1 MRRGARSLRP
11 LTGKVAKQTVR
22 RVETVDRTA
31 LEIDL
36 FPAAGR
42 VAKLANVGSLE
53 KPVALAAAA
62 HQVQDV
68 TDLLARRF
76 IADGFVKIENAVP
89 SEVAQACAEL
99 LWAEIKKDPDDE
111 ATWTQPVYWV
121 GDMAQEPFVQAANAS
136 VLHEAFDALVGPGR
150 WMPRSSLGSF
160 PLRFPHSDEPDDA
173 GWHVE

>member
-1 MRRGARSLRP
+1 M
-11 LTGKVAKQTVR
+11 
-22 RVETVDRTA
+22 ETAGRTA

-68 TDLLARRF
+68 TDLLARQF

-99 LWAEIKKDPDDE
+99 LWAEINQDPDDE
-111 ATWTQPVYWV
+111 ATWTQPVHRV
-121 GDMAQEPFVQAANAS
+121 GDMAQEPFVQAANTS